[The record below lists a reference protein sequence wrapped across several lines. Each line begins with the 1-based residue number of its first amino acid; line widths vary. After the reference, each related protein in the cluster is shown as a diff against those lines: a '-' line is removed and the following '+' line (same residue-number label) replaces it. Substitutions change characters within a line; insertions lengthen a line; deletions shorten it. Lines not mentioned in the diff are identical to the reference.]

1 MGEETEKLVKMVN
14 FEPSKI
20 TFDLVVKEFE
30 LYAATEEIYDNLKEN
45 LETLKELGYTRTLD
59 CREMA
64 ALYLR
69 KYETT
74 EEFGDRLMTNA
85 KIK

>member
-1 MGEETEKLVKMVN
+1 MKEIDELVKTYT

-20 TFDLVVKEFE
+20 TFELVVKEFE
-30 LYAATEEIYDNLKEN
+30 LDAATEEIYDNLKEN
-45 LETLKELGYTRTLD
+45 LKTLKELGYTRTLD

-74 EEFGDRLMTNA
+74 EEFGDRLTTNA